1 MNNFILRRETIL
13 ADLFYFRFD
22 NLVSLATSG
31 VACLMASYFKK
42 SAAGRPDL
50 DSSTEIID
58 DTPDSSPLPART
70 KLSAH
75 RISDSGISDGGTKSK
90 SVSPEERVRSP
101 QIILDSDD
109 EVEESKDSET
119 YRDELVP
126 ESDSDDDVPLVNFHH
141 KIDGLVS
148 SDVDSGDESSSS
160 KDRSFSKDSNDIED
174 TVANLSL
181 SSDPNPRPSLKPLSK
196 VRGRHD
202 DSLDSPLV
210 RATMAR
216 TCVDSLDTPISQN
229 QQRSKAAKAPS
240 THSPALHRRD
250 SPSPVSSKTV
260 KSKIHV
266 IESSDDNEGATDQE
280 NDGKDDSFD
289 SVESNN
295 GNISEEFEMSP
306 SKSSSCEQESV
317 CLTPPPA
324 TSPVQS
330 KPLLLVKEFAKSTV
344 SPLPTDDEDEENF
357 NFQPSKSNEA
367 VIDLVDSDE
376 EEIKVVAD
384 PVKAPTV
391 ASYTMKDVQE
401 LESSIQKKQTI
412 ITQNSYMLAQQHTRL
427 PDGGKALRDTISR

>member
-1 MNNFILRRETIL
+1 
-13 ADLFYFRFD
+13 
-22 NLVSLATSG
+22 
-31 VACLMASYFKK
+31 MASYFFKK

-58 DTPDSSPLPART
+58 DTPDTSPLPART

-119 YRDELVP
+119 YRDESVP

-148 SDVDSGDESSSS
+148 SDDSGDESSASPS
-160 KDRSFSKDSNDIED
+160 KNRFETFTNKSTDIVDSV
-174 TVANLSL
+174 TNLSI
-181 SSDPNPRPSLKPLSK
+181 SSDPDPRPSLKTLSK

-266 IESSDDNEGATDQE
+266 IETSDDEGATDQE

-289 SVESNN
+289 SAESNN

-330 KPLLLVKEFAKSTV
+330 KPLLLVKEFAKRTV

-376 EEIKVVAD
+376 DEIKVVDD

-412 ITQNSYMLAQQHTRL
+412 ITQNSYMLAQQHKRL